1 MCNNTPYQIELVE
14 IVAFVQQVSKFR
26 ETESKNNRFLDKIC
40 LNSRPSGTPAELA
53 IFTIGLGGGREMGC
67 LMNSLPDEYYVI
79 QIDGRI
85 KSGHRRVL
93 DALKEGLQL
102 RDQFPHHDIKVRAI
116 ESERRAA

>member
-53 IFTIGLGGGREMGC
+53 IFTIGLGGAR
-67 LMNSLPDEYYVI
+67 
-79 QIDGRI
+79 DGV
-85 KSGHRRVL
+85 SH
-93 DALKEGLQL
+93 E
-102 RDQFPHHDIKVRAI
+102 
-116 ESERRAA
+116 